1 MEELTK
7 EELEY
12 LINKLV
18 TESRKMKAKMKEY
31 R

>member
-18 TESRKMKAKMKEY
+18 TESRKMKAKMKEH